1 MKDVGG
7 QDHMNEA
14 EYFKQMHET
23 NTLTVEYSKLHL
35 FLSLNCLLKE
45 HLQAKNMF
53 VCPHRRRLPDSLIHS
68 ED

>member
-14 EYFKQMHET
+14 EYFKHAW
-23 NTLTVEYSKLHL
+23 NKHTVEYSKLDL

-45 HLQAKNMF
+45 HLHAKNMF
-53 VCPHRRRLPDSLIHS
+53 VCPHRRRLPDNLIHS